1 MPADVFISHSNKDKA
16 TAEAICHQLEASGIR
31 CWIAPRDIEFGS
43 DWTAGITQGIATC
56 KVFVLVFSDSA
67 NTSDHVRREVAKAF
81 SLGLAVI
88 PFRTEEVTPNRSFSY
103 FLETVH
109 WLDAFPSPTDS
120 YFGALAEQ
128 IKRLL
133 QQPATIDPGTQ
144 QAMPKLVAVN
154 APAPAAAPQT
164 PPIPQKPSAPQALP
178 AAPPASPARRAPG
191 GATFVRFNF
200 VFLPILVAA
209 LGGTAAIV
217 HSQLEN
223 GAQQQIVAMA
233 RVMLET
239 GRASRKYTTEQ
250 ITPLLENLPSQQFHP
265 QSIPFF
271 AATEEFNYFRQAHP
285 DFAYKEAA
293 LNPTNPRDRTV
304 DWEADIVNEFQ
315 KDASKTELIGRRETP
330 LGPSLFIS
338 TPIKVDDASCLQCHS
353 TPDKAPPGMIKL
365 YGSANGFGW
374 KSGDIVGAQ
383 FISVPA
389 SVTEKIASNSFQS
402 ILGWLAGIAIVLF
415 AVTNG
420 VLFWVLRG
428 KS

>member
-1 MPADVFISHSNKDKA
+1 MSADVFISHSNKDKA
-16 TAEAICHQLEASGIR
+16 TAEAICHQLEANGIR

-67 NTSDHVRREVAKAF
+67 NSSDHVRREVAKAF

-88 PFRTEEVTPNRSFSY
+88 PFRTEEVTPNRSLSY

-109 WLDAFPSPTDS
+109 WLDAFPSPADS

-133 QQPATIDPGTQ
+133 QQPASIDPGTQ

-154 APAPAAAPQT
+154 APPAPAPALQT
-164 PPIPQKPSAPQALP
+164 PPIPQKP
-178 AAPPASPARRAPG
+178 APPAPSASPARHAQG
-191 GATFVRFNF
+191 GLRETLVRFNL

-217 HSQLEN
+217 HSQLES

-304 DWEADIVNEFQ
+304 DWEADIVSEFQ
-315 KDASKTELIGRRETP
+315 KDAAKTELIGRRETP

-389 SVTEKIASNSFQS
+389 SVTEKIASSSFQS
-402 ILGWLAGIAIVLF
+402 ILGWLTGIAIVLV
-415 AVTNG
+415 ALTNG

-428 KS
+428 ANSQ

>member
-16 TAEAICHQLEASGIR
+16 TAEAMCHQLEANGIR

-43 DWTAGITQGIATC
+43 DWTAGITQGISTC

-88 PFRTEEVTPNRSFSY
+88 PFRTEEVTPNRSLSY

-109 WLDAFPSPTDS
+109 WLDAFPSPADS

-178 AAPPASPARRAPG
+178 AAPARRAPG

-304 DWEADIVNEFQ
+304 DWEADIVSEFQ
-315 KDASKTELIGRRETP
+315 KDAAKTELIGRRETP
-330 LGPSLFIS
+330 LGSSLFIS

-402 ILGWLAGIAIVLF
+402 ILGWLTGIAVVLF

-420 VLFWVLRG
+420 VLFWVLRE
-428 KS
+428 